1 MTAVLAPLVR
11 GLCISSAGAPR
22 VVIAASGP
30 VPANALSID
39 LESAYRKDDKGKVRF
54 DEEAAAKALG
64 EAYAAWEFET
74 SPAPTARGDGT
85 KKTPAAIALKRGSET
100 LGIFWID
107 WDIDAARR
115 RRDQGDDSFI
125 DSVPGSSAGSS
136 IDQHIE
142 EQCIEENPALS
153 AVHRGDVVK
162 NRVAVV
168 TGGAQGFGAEIST
181 GLAASGALVFIA
193 DLNLAGARTL
203 ADKINA
209 ALGRTAA
216 IAVQADVTSEE
227 SAEALF
233 AFIAQEAGGLD
244 LCVSNAGVLQ
254 AGSVMEQE
262 LKSFRFT
269 TEVNYV
275 GYFVIAKFAG
285 RLLRLQHLTGPR
297 WKTDIIQINS
307 KSGLEGS
314 NKNGAY
320 AGSKFGGV
328 GLTASFAL
336 ELVEYNIKVNSI
348 CPGNFFDGPLWSDP
362 EKGLF
367 VQYLR
372 AGKVA
377 GARTV
382 ADIKAFYEGKVPMK
396 RGCEGADVMRAI
408 YYIVEQ
414 EYETGQAIP
423 VSGGQVMLH

>member
-1 MTAVLAPLVR
+1 MMMTAVLAPLVR
-11 GLCISSAGAPR
+11 GLCINAVGAPR

-39 LESAYRKDDKGKVRF
+39 LESAFRKNADGTIRL

-64 EAYAAWEFET
+64 EAYAAWEFEM
-74 SPAPTARGDGT
+74 SPAPTDRGGGT
-85 KKTPAAIALKRGSET
+85 KKTPASIALKRGTET
-100 LGIFWID
+100 LGVFWID
-107 WDIDAARR
+107 RDIDAARL
-115 RRDQGDDSFI
+115 RRDRGDDSFI
-125 DSVPGSSAGSS
+125 EEPGEHEQAVQRKQGENPPPGSPAGDGPSSA
-136 IDQHIE
+136 ILV
-142 EQCIEENPALS
+142 PTLS
-153 AVHRGDVVK
+153 AVNRGGVVK

-168 TGGAQGFGAEIST
+168 TGGAQGFGAEISA
-181 GLAASGALVFIA
+181 GLASSGALVFIA
-193 DLNLAGARTL
+193 DLNLAGARAL
-203 ADKINA
+203 AEKINA

-233 AFIAQEAGGLD
+233 SFIAQEAGGLD

-262 LKSFRFT
+262 LASFRFT

-275 GYFVIAKFAG
+275 GYFVIAKHSG
-285 RLLRLQHLTGPR
+285 RMLHLQHLTAPR

-314 NKNGAY
+314 NKNAAY
-320 AGSKFGGV
+320 AGSKFGGL

-336 ELVEYNIKVNSI
+336 ELVEYNIKVNAI
-348 CPGNFFDGPLWSDP
+348 CPGNFFDGPLGSHP

-367 VQYLR
+367 VQYLNP
-372 AGKVA
+372 GKVA

-382 ADIKAFYEGKVPMK
+382 ADV
-396 RGCEGADVMRAI
+396 
-408 YYIVEQ
+408 
-414 EYETGQAIP
+414 
-423 VSGGQVMLH
+423 